1 MSILTR
7 ALIAAALVT
16 AVASPAAAMNDFQ
29 AGGTK
34 FKIHSVQLGI
44 APQGA
49 GCAPIPFKMTGW
61 VYMTHPTTVE
71 VMIAKEGQGVVGGPH
86 SITSVKAA
94 NGQYVATYN
103 NNFVVNAPTHGK
115 YRMLVSGGSG
125 MGSNWVAVDVAC

>member
-1 MSILTR
+1 MSILPR
-7 ALIAAALVT
+7 ALIAAALV
-16 AVASPAAAMNDFQ
+16 AAAAAPAMAMNDFQ
-29 AGGTK
+29 AGGKK

-71 VMIAKEGQGVVGGPH
+71 VMIAKEGQGVVGGPY

-103 NNFVVNAPTHGK
+103 NNFVVNAPTHGR
-115 YRMLVSGGSG
+115 YRMVVSGGSG
-125 MGSNWVAVDVAC
+125 MGSSWVAVDVDC